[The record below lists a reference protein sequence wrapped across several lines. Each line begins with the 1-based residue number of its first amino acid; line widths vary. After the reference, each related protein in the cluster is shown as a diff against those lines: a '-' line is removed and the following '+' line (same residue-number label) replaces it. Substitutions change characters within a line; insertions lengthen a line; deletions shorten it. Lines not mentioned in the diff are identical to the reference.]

1 MTKDLK
7 TKIKNLFD
15 SKKQYSV
22 EISENADSEFLFN
35 NWEVLSVCYKT
46 LYRIKAMITESVEI
60 AN

>member
-1 MTKDLK
+1 MTKDLE

-35 NWEVLSVCYKT
+35 NWEVRSVFSKT
-46 LYRIKAMITESVEI
+46 LYRVKDLIT
-60 AN
+60 